1 MNEENEGKFKVLP
14 FKRRSQP
21 LSEKH
26 GAKLSIGLC
35 ATALFALFPSLTSV
49 PFRIFGG
56 SSRLEVLVFRHDS
69 HLKMEKGDLHSLAI
83 HVDRE
88 NRLLIQAPHS
98 RSEFARS
105 GRVSGNQTPDETGKK
120 E

>member
-1 MNEENEGKFKVLP
+1 MNEGNEGKIKVLP

-56 SSRLEVLVFRHDS
+56 CSRLEVLVYRQTAT
-69 HLKMEKGDLHSLAI
+69 LKWR
-83 HVDRE
+83 RE
-88 NRLLIQAPHS
+88 IDIRWQFTLTLK
-98 RSEFARS
+98 
-105 GRVSGNQTPDETGKK
+105 TDY
-120 E
+120 